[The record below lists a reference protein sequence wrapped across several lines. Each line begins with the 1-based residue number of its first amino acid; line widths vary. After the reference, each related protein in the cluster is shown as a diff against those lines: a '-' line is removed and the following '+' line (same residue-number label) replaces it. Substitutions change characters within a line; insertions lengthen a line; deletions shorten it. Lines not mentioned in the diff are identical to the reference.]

1 MVNFSDEL
9 LPTGTFNSLM
19 IQLKMLL
26 QISAHLR
33 SLLTNFLLSLSTIL
47 PWIYYRVRNHFF
59 SKLCLVAHS

>member
-1 MVNFSDEL
+1 MANFSDEL

-26 QISAHLR
+26 KISAHLR

-47 PWIYYRVRNHFF
+47 PWIY
-59 SKLCLVAHS
+59 